1 MRYHEN
7 LVDRSTKKIFIVMEH
22 CENGDLAHLIKR
34 LRKDKDF
41 VQEDVVWKI
50 FMQILLALREC
61 HYRGLPGMKVLH
73 RDLKPSNIF
82 LDANDNVKLGDFGL
96 SRIIKATNSSEK
108 KSDEETKDTPEENQ
122 EEMATTNVGTPYY
135 MSPEQINEVAYN
147 EKTDIWSMG
156 CVMYELVTLQPPF
169 TATNHLAL
177 A

>member
-1 MRYHEN
+1 
-7 LVDRSTKKIFIVMEH
+7 MEY

-82 LDANDNVKLGDFGL
+82 LDSNDNIKLGDFGL
-96 SRIIKATNSSEK
+96 SRIIKAGPNVDGK
-108 KSDEETKDTPEENQ
+108 AHVEESKD
-122 EEMATTNVGTPYY
+122 
-135 MSPEQINEVAYN
+135 S
-147 EKTDIWSMG
+147 
-156 CVMYELVTLQPPF
+156 
-169 TATNHLAL
+169 
-177 A
+177 